1 MAEGLARKILR
12 EKGATDG
19 IKVISAGT
27 AALPG
32 APATP
37 EAVEVM
43 KAKGVDLTNH
53 RARELTQEMVRE
65 ADLVLT
71 MTQAQKNFV
80 MKLLP
85 SSCNRVYTLKDYI
98 LEKREGLGDLQKVAE
113 LMKKL
118 EEKQQKFYMQYG
130 AEIERLKEE
139 HSILEGRL
147 REIEEKLT
155 RIEMEFAAQTEE
167 ERQELVRLE
176 ESTRALDIVDPF
188 GKGIEVYRRCAD
200 ELEES
205 VDKALGRFVNE
216 LD

>member
-53 RARELTQEMVRE
+53 RARELTPEMVRE

-98 LEKREGLGDLQKVAE
+98 FGKERGSEDLQKLQE
-113 LMKKL
+113 LMKNWRKR
-118 EEKQQKFYMQYG
+118 EKFYMQYG

-139 HSILEGRL
+139 HSIL
-147 REIEEKLT
+147 
-155 RIEMEFAAQTEE
+155 
-167 ERQELVRLE
+167 
-176 ESTRALDIVDPF
+176 
-188 GKGIEVYRRCAD
+188 KGNP
-200 ELEES
+200 
-205 VDKALGRFVNE
+205 GN
-216 LD
+216 